1 MKIYDTHSDIM
12 FNLYNRTM
20 NGEKDVFAKYH
31 LDDLKKGGI
40 AGGIWVIYSETDFDI
55 QQFQQNT
62 FPTFIHI
69 FRQPRP
75 GKQKPPTHCG
85 RAVAF

>member
-1 MKIYDTHSDIM
+1 MYNRGGDRMKIYDTHSDIM

-55 QQFQQNT
+55 QPMIVLYMLLSHMKKNLMFYM
-62 FPTFIHI
+62 
-69 FRQPRP
+69 
-75 GKQKPPTHCG
+75 G
-85 RAVAF
+85 

>member
-1 MKIYDTHSDIM
+1 MYNRGGDRMKIYDTHSDIM

-40 AGGIWVIYSETDFDI
+40 AEYRNLF
-55 QQFQQNT
+55 
-62 FPTFIHI
+62 HY
-69 FRQPRP
+69 
-75 GKQKPPTHCG
+75 K
-85 RAVAF
+85 